1 MSAPPLRV
9 ILDTDPSAGI
19 PGADVDD
26 VLAIAFALGSPELF
40 LEGLTVVHGNV
51 ELDEA
56 VPSALAA
63 LDALGRP
70 DVAVHAGAARAL
82 VRDRAEVTAFLRAR
96 RDDPLAHELW
106 RGVPRPA
113 TRRAVRPGRAAEFI
127 VETVMASPGAITLV
141 PVGPLTNVA
150 LALLLEPR
158 VAEAVGRIVFMG
170 GNLHCA
176 HPGVAPVEFNVAND
190 PEALHVV
197 LRSGAPLTMV
207 GLDVTTRTHLTL
219 EQLEAAAGADTPAA
233 RLVRAI
239 TEPWIRF
246 VQARRGIPGCWLH
259 DPLAV
264 AVALDPGLVRTE
276 RLEVGVELR
285 GEATYGQTLGRR
297 TGIAGGIRP
306 PRGGPVDVALEV
318 DEPRF
323 LQRLLPSLARAL
335 STPGGSSETP
345 PGPPLGGGARS
356 GTPRPRG
363 QG

>member
-1 MSAPPLRV
+1 MSASPLRV
-9 ILDTDPSAGI
+9 ILDTDASAGI

-26 VLAIAFALGSPELF
+26 VLAIAFALASPGLS
-40 LEGLTVVHGNV
+40 LDGLTVVHGNV

-56 VPSALAA
+56 IASTLAA
-63 LDALGRP
+63 VEALGRP
-70 DVAVHAGAARAL
+70 DVPVHAGAARAL

-106 RGVPRPA
+106 RDVPRPA
-113 TRRAVRPGRAAEFI
+113 TRLAVRPGRAAEFI
-127 VETVMASPGAITLV
+127 VDTVMAAPGEVTLV
-141 PVGPLTNVA
+141 PVGPLTNIA
-150 LALLLEPR
+150 TALLLEPR
-158 VAEAVGRIVFMG
+158 VAEAVRRIVFMG

-176 HPGVAPVEFNVAND
+176 HPGVAPVEFNAAND

-197 LRSGAPLTMV
+197 LRSGAPLTML
-207 GLDVTTRTHLTL
+207 GLDVTTRTHLTP
-219 EQLEAAAGADTPAA
+219 EQLARVAGADTPAA
-233 RLVRAI
+233 RLVRTI

-264 AVALDPGLVRTE
+264 AVALEPSLVRTE

-297 TGIAGGIRP
+297 PGLAGGIRP
-306 PRGGPVDVALEV
+306 PRGGLVDVALEV

-323 LQRLLPSLARAL
+323 AQRFHSALTRAL
-335 STPGGSSETP
+335 GGSS
-345 PGPPLGGGARS
+345 GARQPVS
-356 GTPRPRG
+356 PDRRDTPSMAPPR
-363 QG
+363 

>member
-1 MSAPPLRV
+1 V

-26 VLAIAFALGSPELF
+26 VLAIAFALGSPELI
-40 LEGLTVVHGNV
+40 LEGLTVVHGNA

-56 VPSALAA
+56 VTSALVA
-63 LDALGRP
+63 LEALARP
-70 DVAVHAGAARAL
+70 DVPVHPGAARAL

-106 RGVPRPA
+106 RDVRRPTPRF
-113 TRRAVRPGRAAEFI
+113 AVRPGRAAEVI
-127 VETVMASPGAITLV
+127 VDTIMASPGEVALV
-141 PVGPLTNVA
+141 AMGPLTNVA

-158 VAEAVGRIVFMG
+158 VADAVRRIVFMG
-170 GNLHCA
+170 GNLHCG
-176 HPGVAPVEFNVAND
+176 HPGAAPIEFNVAND
-190 PEALHVV
+190 PEAAHVV

-219 EQLEAAAGADTPAA
+219 EQLQAAAGVDTPAA
-233 RLVRAI
+233 CLVRTI

-246 VQARRGIPGCWLH
+246 VQARRAIPGCWLH

-297 TGIAGGIRP
+297 AGLAGGIRP

-323 LQRLLPSLARAL
+323 LQRFLPSLARAL
-335 STPGGSSETP
+335 ER
-345 PGPPLGGGARS
+345 A
-356 GTPRPRG
+356 
-363 QG
+363 